1 MKKSTDKLKDFPI
14 PKLRNN
20 SRMSTFTTS
29 SSHCTGGSNQ
39 GNQSSERNKRHE
51 GCKEIKFPLFAD
63 NINEMILFIEN
74 ANKHTHTHIHNLAL
88 MVSLARL
95 QNIKAL
101 YMNEL
106 YFYILT
112 RNEKLKNEIEKV
124 ILFTITSKKE

>member
-1 MKKSTDKLKDFPI
+1 
-14 PKLRNN
+14 
-20 SRMSTFTTS
+20 
-29 SSHCTGGSNQ
+29 
-39 GNQSSERNKRHE
+39 
-51 GCKEIKFPLFAD
+51 
-63 NINEMILFIEN
+63 MILFIEN

-95 QNIKAL
+95 QNIKTL

-124 ILFTITSKKE
+124 ILFTITSKKNKKLSNKLNKIREKLIHLRSQNVIKK

>member
-39 GNQSSERNKRHE
+39 GNQSSERNKRHA

-63 NINEMILFIEN
+63 DINEMILFIEN
-74 ANKHTHTHIHNLAL
+74 ANKHTHTHTQFSTDGEFSKVTEYKNLIH
-88 MVSLARL
+88 
-95 QNIKAL
+95 
-101 YMNEL
+101 E
-106 YFYILT
+106 
-112 RNEKLKNEIEKV
+112 
-124 ILFTITSKKE
+124 